1 MVESKTKWVKKDDGT
16 VEDPDNDVMW
26 VLRDSRQELGKWLN
40 WDESNAYVKACNEQ
54 KYLGY
59 GDWRLPT
66 KSEVRSLF
74 RNENEYREV
83 FLNLPKKPARRVSN
97 YQAGGET
104 CVGTSETR
112 YDSFAW
118 KSYFPIKKEVC
129 VDQSVSTT
137 GTSVRMVRDMD

>member
-1 MVESKTKWVKKDDGT
+1 VVESKTKWVKKDDGT
-16 VEDPDNDVMW
+16 VEDPENDVMW

-40 WDESNAYVKACNEQ
+40 WDEGSAYVKACNEQ
-54 KYLGY
+54 SYLGY
-59 GDWRLPT
+59 NDWRLPT

-74 RNENEYREV
+74 KYENEYREV

-97 YQAGGET
+97 YQVGGET
-104 CVGTSETR
+104 CVWTSETR

-118 KSYFPIKKEVC
+118 KSYFPNKKEVC

-137 GTSVRMVRDMD
+137 GTSVRMIRDLD

>member
-1 MVESKTKWVKKDDGT
+1 MAESKCSWVKKDDGT
-16 VEDPDNDVMW
+16 VEDAENDLMW

-40 WDESNAYVKACNEQ
+40 WDEGHAYVKACNEQ
-54 KYLGY
+54 NYLGY
-59 GDWRLPT
+59 SDWRLPT

-74 RNENEYREV
+74 RHQDDYRDV

-104 CVGTSETR
+104 CVWTSETR
-112 YDSFAW
+112 YDSYAW
-118 KSYFPIKKEVC
+118 KSYFPNMREVC

-137 GTSVRMVRDMD
+137 GTSVRMVRDLD

>member
-1 MVESKTKWVKKDDGT
+1 
-16 VEDPDNDVMW
+16 
-26 VLRDSRQELGKWLN
+26 
-40 WDESNAYVKACNEQ
+40 
-54 KYLGY
+54 
-59 GDWRLPT
+59 
-66 KSEVRSLF
+66 VRSLF

-104 CVGTSETR
+104 CVWTSETR

>member
-1 MVESKTKWVKKDDGT
+1 VVESKTKWVKKDDGT

-104 CVGTSETR
+104 CVWTSETR